1 MFSTVQAGE
10 LGGCNRLDGGGGV
23 EHCLSLGTGF
33 RRGYKGYILE
43 VDITFSDIPRLY
55 SRRVTRTEA
64 KVWRVKIVP
73 MHMVANTGRAA
84 GLVAYR
90 KVHRVEGGK

>member
-1 MFSTVQAGE
+1 MFTTVQAGE
-10 LGGCNRLDGGGGV
+10 LGGCNRLNSNGV
-23 EHCLSLGTGF
+23 VRHSLSLDAVF
-33 RRGYKGYILE
+33 RRECKGYILE
-43 VDITFSDIPRLY
+43 MYIAPSNIPWLY